1 MGFFVLTRSPLQRPL
16 FLLSGQ
22 PACDHEQSRPAA
34 LEAARVT
41 RRPWGS
47 LESRGG
53 PGGPRDSRWADVPI
67 LDLGVEQQ
75 QIQREPDSLL
85 FLSLSFEGNGD
96 AALFAELTV
105 NHFAK

>member
-1 MGFFVLTRSPLQRPL
+1 MGFFVLTRSALQRPL
-16 FLLSGQ
+16 VLLSGQ

-34 LEAARVT
+34 LGVARVT

-47 LESRGG
+47 
-53 PGGPRDSRWADVPI
+53 RDSRWADVPI